1 MASSIPNGLTD
12 TRLLKKTSRR
22 EVFLLLSDNSLR
34 NLCYYFLLEFINLR
48 FIYLV
53 GSVGNM
59 NVKDKVASDQSLIHQ
74 TFFNNDDDLD
84 LMDILMQL
92 WNSKRTIIATIIL
105 FLLLATA
112 YLFFAKEKWT
122 SEAIVA
128 QPSAGQVSNY
138 NAALNVLYSQTPQDK
153 PSVAEL
159 QRQLFSR
166 FSASLYALS
175 GSLQNLET
183 PLTLKVAPVNA
194 GQAEPLSIT
203 FTAETAK
210 EAQAQVAHFI
220 KLVNDDVVND
230 YGADI
235 KHNMQVK
242 LRELNDS
249 LASQLEVAQNKKK
262 QRIDELKQALKIAE
276 NSNIVTSQLTQAEFL
291 SDDTLYLL
299 GSRALSAA
307 IANEATRPLPLDDS
321 YYATQR
327 ALRLIKDLT
336 IQVDNLQS
344 FRYIM
349 QPDLPIYRDSPKRSL
364 TLLLAVL
371 LGGVVGS
378 VVVLGRNMI
387 AVWKQ
392 RKQSV

>member
-1 MASSIPNGLTD
+1 
-12 TRLLKKTSRR
+12 
-22 EVFLLLSDNSLR
+22 
-34 NLCYYFLLEFINLR
+34 
-48 FIYLV
+48 
-53 GSVGNM
+53 M
-59 NVKDKVASDQSLIHQ
+59 NVKNKIASDQSLIHQ
-74 TFFNNDDDLD
+74 TFYNNDDDLD
-84 LMDILMQL
+84 LMDVVMQL
-92 WNSKRTIIATIIL
+92 WESKRTIIATIIL
-105 FLLLATA
+105 FLMLTTV
-112 YLFFAKEKWT
+112 YLFLAKEKWT

-128 QPSAGQVSNY
+128 QPSAGQVANY

-166 FSASLYALS
+166 FSSSLYALS

-183 PLTLKVAPVNA
+183 PLALKVAPVNA
-194 GQAEPLSIT
+194 GQTEPLSIT

-249 LASQLEVAQNKKK
+249 LASQLEVAENKKN
-262 QRIDELKQALKIAE
+262 QRIDKLKQALKIAE
-276 NSNIVTSQLTQAEFL
+276 NSNVVTSQLTQAEFL

-307 IANEATRPLPLDDS
+307 IANEATRPLPLDDD

-327 ALRLIKDLT
+327 VMRLIKDLK
-336 IQVDNLQS
+336 IQADNLQS

-349 QPDLPIYRDSPKRSL
+349 QPDLPIKRDSPRASL
-364 TLLLAVL
+364 VLLLAVL

-378 VVVLGRNMI
+378 AIVLGRNMI

>member
-1 MASSIPNGLTD
+1 
-12 TRLLKKTSRR
+12 
-22 EVFLLLSDNSLR
+22 
-34 NLCYYFLLEFINLR
+34 
-48 FIYLV
+48 
-53 GSVGNM
+53 M

>member
-1 MASSIPNGLTD
+1 
-12 TRLLKKTSRR
+12 
-22 EVFLLLSDNSLR
+22 
-34 NLCYYFLLEFINLR
+34 
-48 FIYLV
+48 
-53 GSVGNM
+53 
-59 NVKDKVASDQSLIHQ
+59 
-74 TFFNNDDDLD
+74 
-84 LMDILMQL
+84 MQL
-92 WNSKRTIIATIIL
+92 WESKRTIIATIIL
-105 FLLLATA
+105 FLMLTTV
-112 YLFFAKEKWT
+112 YLFLAKEKWT

-128 QPSAGQVSNY
+128 QPSAGQVANY

-166 FSASLYALS
+166 FSSSLYALS

-183 PLTLKVAPVNA
+183 PLALKVAPVNA
-194 GQAEPLSIT
+194 GQTEPLSIT

-249 LASQLEVAQNKKK
+249 LASQLEVAENKKN
-262 QRIDELKQALKIAE
+262 QRIDKLKQALKIAE
-276 NSNIVTSQLTQAEFL
+276 NSNVVTSQLTQAEFL

-307 IANEATRPLPLDDS
+307 IANEATRPLPLDDD

-327 ALRLIKDLT
+327 VMRLIKDLK
-336 IQVDNLQS
+336 IQADNLQS

-349 QPDLPIYRDSPKRSL
+349 QPDLPIKRDSPRASL
-364 TLLLAVL
+364 VLLLAVL

-378 VVVLGRNMI
+378 AIVLGRNMI

>member
-1 MASSIPNGLTD
+1 
-12 TRLLKKTSRR
+12 
-22 EVFLLLSDNSLR
+22 
-34 NLCYYFLLEFINLR
+34 
-48 FIYLV
+48 
-53 GSVGNM
+53 M
-59 NVKDKVASDQSLIHQ
+59 NVKDKVGSDQSLIHQ

-84 LMDILMQL
+84 LMDVIMQL
-92 WNSKRTIIATIIL
+92 WKSKKTIIATIIL
-105 FLLLATA
+105 FLLLAIA
-112 YLFFAKEKWT
+112 YLFSAKEKWT

-128 QPSAGQVSNY
+128 QPSAGQVANY

-183 PLTLKVAPVNA
+183 PLILKVAPVNV
-194 GQAEPLSIT
+194 GQTEPLSIT

-220 KLVNDDVVND
+220 KLVNDDVVKD

-249 LASQLEVAQNKKK
+249 LASQLEVAQNKKN
-262 QRIDELKQALKIAE
+262 QRINELKQALKIAE
-276 NSNIVTSQLTQAEFL
+276 NSNVVTSQLTQAEFL

-299 GSRALSAA
+299 GTKALSAA
-307 IANEATRPLPLDDS
+307 IANEATRPLPLDDN

-327 ALRLIKDLT
+327 ALRLIKDLK

-349 QPDLPIYRDSPKRSL
+349 QPDLPLYRDSPKKSL
-364 TLLLAVL
+364 VLVLAVL
-371 LGGVVGS
+371 LGGIVGS
-378 VVVLGRNMI
+378 VIVLGRNMFLS
-387 AVWKQ
+387 WKQ